1 MIQTK
6 LLLIEYDTVN
16 NPEQDLLKLKT
27 IRSVRNLLMKIDFIS
42 ESVPLESVDKLKE
55 LLVSLKGDRLTNE
68 ESMIAE
74 ELIINK
80 NNES

>member
-6 LLLIEYDTVN
+6 LLLIEYDTIN

-42 ESVPLESVDKLKE
+42 ETVPLENTDKLKE
-55 LLVSLKGDRLTNE
+55 LLTSLKGDPLTKE
-68 ESMIAE
+68 ESMIAK
-74 ELIINK
+74 ELITTQ
-80 NNES
+80 E